1 MAGSQ
6 DPNGLD
12 APDPRAL
19 GAKPP
24 DEDPRELARRLAAE
38 AMAKRNATKQTE
50 DPRALARRLATE
62 AKAKRDAETKAA
74 GLAGAAPPPG
84 RVVAEIPS
92 DDKPKKK
99 RKKKRKKTGR
109 AAAAPKPTAAAAAP
123 RVSLIDRAGASRQ
136 MSAQEA
142 LAAALAQEDTAP
154 AAAPVPTA
162 AKPALAKRRKPKR
175 KRSAETAPAA
185 ETPAADEQPAAG
197 THDAGGVV
205 IEVFSTAEIRKIL
218 AVSNRDVFRALWQ
231 AHKIRAVHE
240 GDLGLA
246 ATATVLLDA
255 ADRLP
260 EDGLSAVRVRLGDR
274 DHAMWIDTSR
284 GVLLGIASPPEIYL
298 AGL

>member
-19 GAKPP
+19 GAKPQ

-38 AMAKRNATKQTE
+38 AMAKRDATKQTE
-50 DPRALARRLATE
+50 DPRALARRLAAE
-62 AKAKRDAETKAA
+62 AKAKLDAGTKAA

-99 RKKKRKKTGR
+99 RKKKPKKAGL
-109 AAAAPKPTAAAAAP
+109 AAAAPPPASTEPPPK
-123 RVSLIDRAGASRQ
+123 VSLMDRAGAGRQ

-142 LAAALAQEDTAP
+142 LAAALAQEDAAPAAAPTPEAAKAAPAKRRKSKRKRVAETAP
-154 AAAPVPTA
+154 AAAPA
-162 AKPALAKRRKPKR
+162 
-175 KRSAETAPAA
+175 
-185 ETPAADEQPAAG
+185 QPAAG

-205 IEVFSTAEIRKIL
+205 IEVFSTAEIRKTFP
-218 AVSNRDVFRALWQ
+218 VTNRDVFRALWN

-240 GDLGLA
+240 GDLDLA

-260 EDGLSAVRVRLGDR
+260 EAGLSAVRVRLGDR

-284 GVLLGIASPPEIYL
+284 GVLLGVASPPEIYL